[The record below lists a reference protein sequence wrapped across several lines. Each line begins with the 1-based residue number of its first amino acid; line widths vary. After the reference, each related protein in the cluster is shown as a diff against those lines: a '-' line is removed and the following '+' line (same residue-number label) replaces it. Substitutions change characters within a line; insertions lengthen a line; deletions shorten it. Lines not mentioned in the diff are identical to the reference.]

1 MINIESIGLFLSLFI
16 MLIIFFYW
24 FKKLNLKKANS
35 NKTFPD
41 NTLKAEL
48 HEQTKNK
55 PVSALGNHLQTLNI
69 NLPPALII
77 IGIGVIAVSVFML
90 LLELFPKHIP
100 LAAIAAMA
108 VTVFCFNSI
117 SDLAKYKIKRVEKG
131 LAEAMDMMKAALTS
145 GQSPHQAI
153 NLAAESGKGTVKF
166 LLIGMLGRLDMGCT
180 PEQAINQLTTKYNC
194 VATRLFAQVII
205 ARYQSGSDL
214 TFMLDSVNRIVRD
227 RQRHQLQIDTH
238 LSGTRYAAILC
249 GGLPYILIPILL
261 WQQPDWFD
269 TLLKHPSGPTYLGG
283 ALFLQFFGYLWLRR
297 IARIEQ

>member
-1 MINIESIGLFLSLFI
+1 MIDRELIGLSLCFLI
-16 MLIIFFYW
+16 MIIIVLKIFFN
-24 FKKLNLKKANS
+24 KKNKNEEILSTVIDNKPSSALSNQLNTLNLNLS
-35 NKTFPD
+35 
-41 NTLKAEL
+41 
-48 HEQTKNK
+48 
-55 PVSALGNHLQTLNI
+55 PVIVIS
-69 NLPPALII
+69 
-77 IGIGVIAVSVFML
+77 GVMIIAVAIFML
-90 LLELFPKHIP
+90 LLEIFPKHIP

-117 SDLAKYKIKRVEKG
+117 SDLAKLKIKRVEKG

-153 NLAAESGKGTVKF
+153 LLAAQSGKGTVRNQ
-166 LLIGMLGRLDMGCT
+166 LTEMLNRLDMGCT
-180 PEQAINQLTTKYNC
+180 PEQAIELLTTKYNC

-214 TFMLDSVNRIVRD
+214 IFMLNSVNRIVRD

-249 GGLPYILIPILL
+249 GILPYILIPILL
-261 WQQPDWFD
+261 SQQPDWFD

-283 ALFLQFFGYLWLRR
+283 ALFLQFTGYLWLRH
-297 IARIEQ
+297 IARIDQ

>member
-1 MINIESIGLFLSLFI
+1 MILTMEFVALCLSLFI
-16 MLIIFFYW
+16 MLIIILYW
-24 FKKLNLKKANS
+24 LSKLDP
-35 NKTFPD
+35 NKT
-41 NTLKAEL
+41 NSKNM
-48 HEQTKNK
+48 TKK
-55 PVSALGNHLQTLNI
+55 KTTSSLANHLQTLNV

-77 IGIGVIAVSVFML
+77 IGIGIVAVSIFLV
-90 LLELFPKHIP
+90 LLEIFPKHIP
-100 LAAIAAMA
+100 LAAIASMA

-153 NLAAESGKGTVKF
+153 SLAAESAKGTVKQQ
-166 LLIGMLGRLDMGCT
+166 LIDMLARLDMGCT
-180 PEQAINQLTTKYNC
+180 PEKAINPLTTKYNC

-238 LSGTRYAAILC
+238 LSGSRYAAILC
-249 GGLPYILIPILL
+249 GALPYILIPILL

-269 TLLKHPSGPTYLGG
+269 TLLQHPSGPTYLGG

>member
-1 MINIESIGLFLSLFI
+1 MMINIEFIGLSLSLLV
-16 MLIIFFYW
+16 MLIIVLHW
-24 FKKLNLKKANS
+24 FRESKRGNANFS
-35 NKTFPD
+35 YAVKSKPD
-41 NTLKAEL
+41 SSLY
-48 HEQTKNK
+48 
-55 PVSALGNHLQTLNI
+55 NHLQTLNL
-69 NLPPALII
+69 NLPPAL
-77 IGIGVIAVSVFML
+77 VIAGIAIVAFAIFML
-90 LLELFPKHIP
+90 LLEIFPKHIP
-100 LAAIAAMA
+100 LAAIAGMA

-117 SDLAKYKIKRVEKG
+117 SDMAKMKIKRVEKG

-153 NLAAESGKGTVKF
+153 ALAAQSGQGTVKHQ
-166 LLIGMLGRLDMGCT
+166 LTEMLGRLDMGCS
-180 PEQAINQLTTKYNC
+180 PEQAINHLTTKYNC
-194 VATRLFAQVII
+194 IATRLFAQVII

-283 ALFLQFFGYLWLRR
+283 ALFLQFTGYLWLRR
-297 IARIEQ
+297 ISRIEQ